1 MLLRALTRYRGSDGV
16 VPAGYARKTLGFVL
30 RIDDDA
36 EGCVLNSQ
44 YDPRPD
50 ARGKQQFVPLTAL
63 VPNVT
68 RTVKPVPMLGCDN
81 AGYVLARPKLV
92 DDPVKQA
99 KEDVAAQTKREL
111 FDELLGEY
119 AEANDDE
126 DARTFLRWRRNG
138 SPGAQR
144 AVETLDDFSAKRLDL
159 DPIAIQVGASMWL
172 HLKPAAQRFWSA
184 RVGAAKSGGGQGVCL
199 SCGEY
204 KTVVHTLPQSLTG
217 ALVPATSTANVALLS
232 ANFPAASRG
241 ASGTGLKSA
250 PVCTDCASGAVSS
263 FNALA
268 SSERHR
274 WGNRSEARATI
285 WWATDD
291 AIGFEA
297 LDQTKPE
304 AVQGFL
310 EALDTGRHAPGRL
323 DLERF
328 YALTFS
334 GNVARLVVR
343 QWIDLPLAEVHKHV
357 VRWFH
362 DSATPDVEYPYVGA
376 SEMARSCGS
385 FVPSDGAF
393 ASMPEGSRELLLRC
407 ALTGGT
413 PPKSLLIRA
422 VSRARAEIH
431 YLSLSDARQVAVVRR
446 RMKARFA
453 LIRLTL
459 NRLRPKESPV
469 PQYLDEERNEPA
481 YLYGRLFA
489 ERESLQRRALGE
501 VNTSI
506 TDRYFDR
513 ASADPLSV
521 ERALTVLEKKHLESL
536 RRKGEKGTEVAFDKR
551 IGALHERIELEPPL
565 RRMSVEEQALW
576 IAGYYQQRQQNF
588 RAAAESKSTKPET
601 IMSIEEN

>member
-16 VPAGYARKTLGFVL
+16 VPPGYARKTLGFVL
-30 RIDDDA
+30 RIDEDA

-44 YDPRPD
+44 YEPQTD
-50 ARGKQQFVPLTAL
+50 ARGRQQLRAPTAL
-63 VPNVT
+63 VPNMK
-68 RTVKPVPMLGCDN
+68 RSNNPPPMLGCDN
-81 AGYVLARPKLV
+81 SGFVLARPKVV
-92 DDPVKQA
+92 DDPVKQSR
-99 KEDVAAQTKREL
+99 EDAVAQTKRER
-111 FDELLGEY
+111 FDALLGEY
-119 AEANDDE
+119 AEANDDD

-138 SPGAQR
+138 SPGVQQ
-144 AVETLDDFSAKRLDL
+144 AVETLDTFSAKQLDIDL
-159 DPIAIQVGASMWL
+159 IAIQVGASMWL
-172 HLKPAAQRFWSA
+172 HLKPAAQRFWST
-184 RVGAAKSGGGQGVCL
+184 RVGAVKSGGSQSVCL

-204 KTVVHTLPQSLTG
+204 GTVVDTLPQPLIG
-217 ALVPATSTANVALLS
+217 KLVPATTKSDVALLS

-241 ASGTGLKSA
+241 ASGKGLRSA
-250 PVCTDCASGAVSS
+250 PVCIDCASGAVSA

-268 SSERHR
+268 GSERHR
-274 WGNRSEARATI
+274 WGQHSEGRATI

-291 AIGFEA
+291 ALGFEA
-297 LDQTKPE
+297 LDQTKPQ
-304 AVQGFL
+304 AVHDLL

-334 GNVARLVVR
+334 GNAARLVIR
-343 QWIDLPLAEVHKHV
+343 QWIDLPLRDVHEHV

-362 DSATPDVEYPYVGA
+362 DSAAPDGEYPYVGV
-376 SEMARSCGS
+376 SEMARGCGS
-385 FVPSDGAF
+385 FVPSDGAS
-393 ASMPEGSRELLLRC
+393 AAMPEGSRELLLRC

-431 YLSLSDARQVAVVRR
+431 YLSLPDARQVAVVRR

-536 RRKGEKGTEVAFDKR
+536 RRKGEKGAGVAFDKR
-551 IGALHERIELEPPL
+551 ISALHERIGSEPPL
-565 RRMSVEEQALW
+565 RRMSAEEQALW

-588 RAAAESKSTKPET
+588 RAATESKSTKSET
-601 IMSIEEN
+601 TMPTEEN